1 MHAKSNNTEIM
12 MGNLT
17 DETTEKPLKSLLQK
31 YQEALEEKVR
41 GSEFYFDVILIY
53 CIVIFIK

>member
-1 MHAKSNNTEIM
+1 

-53 CIVIFIK
+53 CIMIFIK

>member
-17 DETTEKPLKSLLQK
+17 DETTEKTLKSLLQK

-53 CIVIFIK
+53 CIMIFIK